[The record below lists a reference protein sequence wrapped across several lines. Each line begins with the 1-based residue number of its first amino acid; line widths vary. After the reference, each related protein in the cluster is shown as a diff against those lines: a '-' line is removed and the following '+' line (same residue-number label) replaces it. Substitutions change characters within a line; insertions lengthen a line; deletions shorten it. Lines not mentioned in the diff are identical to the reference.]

1 MLQNNSPSPQRR
13 DPNGLKVHFLS
24 KWKIILLEFSLL
36 NNMKDECYLLL
47 RKVCHIHVFLI
58 IVLYLNLLPYPVF
71 TLMGFLL
78 VEVRI
83 EKFLHSVRKQT

>member
-1 MLQNNSPSPQRR
+1 MLQNNTPSPQRR

-36 NNMKDECYLLL
+36 NNMKDECYLIY
-47 RKVCHIHVFLI
+47 KSI
-58 IVLYLNLLPYPVF
+58 ITCPSFRESFKEGLSYTCIYNYVLYLNLLPYPVF

-78 VEVRI
+78 
-83 EKFLHSVRKQT
+83 K

>member
-36 NNMKDECYLLL
+36 NNMKDECYLIY
-47 RKVCHIHVFLI
+47 KSI
-58 IVLYLNLLPYPVF
+58 ITCPSFRESFKEGLSYTCIYNYCFVP
-71 TLMGFLL
+71 
-78 VEVRI
+78 
-83 EKFLHSVRKQT
+83 

>member
-36 NNMKDECYLLL
+36 NNMKDECYLIY
-47 RKVCHIHVFLI
+47 KSI
-58 IVLYLNLLPYPVF
+58 ITCPSFRESNKEGLSYTIYMYL
-71 TLMGFLL
+71 
-78 VEVRI
+78 
-83 EKFLHSVRKQT
+83 